1 MSGATALVVI
11 DLFNPF
17 DFPGADRLLP
27 RALAAARRT
36 AQIAAQF
43 RARDALVIYANDNFA
58 DWHTDFRQLVAAAT
72 AADARGREVGECV
85 RPAPQ
90 DYFILKPKHSAFLGS
105 PLDLLL
111 QQRGVGRLVL
121 TGVAAD
127 ACVLATAVDA
137 AMRDYQV
144 HVPADAVAAQDAAR
158 EQAALATLRDGFE
171 LEVTP
176 WREAGERG

>member
-1 MSGATALVVI
+1 VSSHVALVII
-11 DLFNPF
+11 DLINPF

-27 RALAAARRT
+27 RALPAARRT
-36 AQIAAQF
+36 ASIAEGF
-43 RARDALVIYANDNFA
+43 RQRGDLVIYANDNFA
-58 DWHTDFRQLVAAAT
+58 DWHADFRQLVAIAT
-72 AADARGREVGECV
+72 AAEARGREVADVV

-111 QQRGVGRLVL
+111 RQRGIERLVL
-121 TGVAAD
+121 TGIAAD

-144 HVPADAVAAQDAAR
+144 HIPADAVAAQDAAR
-158 EQAALATLRDGFE
+158 EQAALATLRDGFA
-171 LEVTP
+171 LDTSP
-176 WREAGERG
+176 WRDLPG